1 MPLAAG
7 GSQEMQLE
15 IQGAGEEEFGDITFR
30 LPGTYVYE
38 ISELPIGRRGFSFD
52 SNPVTV
58 TYVVT
63 QSGSVLNATRTMEK
77 RGQVVTEAVFTNE
90 FEKPNY
96 IVTFDGNGAWRPFE
110 SQSVRE
116 GLTASEPIRKPV
128 RSYGKFIGWYLDG
141 QPYDFSQPVYDD
153 ITLIA
158 MYDDSDSDNTSG
170 GSGGGGGGS
179 RGGSSGGGS
188 RGGSSS
194 RGNGRGSNIV
204 PTPNANIA
212 TTPSAATNPDT
223 TDNQQSSDSGKRAAG
238 TEKIEKLDGESGSR
252 RKKQTSGDK
261 KRKRRLPKT
270 GEASFEQ
277 TVLWK
282 EERREET
289 D

>member
-1 MPLAAG
+1 M
-7 GSQEMQLE
+7 
-15 IQGAGEEEFGDITFR
+15 
-30 LPGTYVYE
+30 
-38 ISELPIGRRGFSFD
+38 
-52 SNPVTV
+52 
-58 TYVVT
+58 
-63 QSGSVLNATRTMEK
+63 
-77 RGQVVTEAVFTNE
+77 
-90 FEKPNY
+90 
-96 IVTFDGNGAWRPFE
+96 
-110 SQSVRE
+110 
-116 GLTASEPIRKPV
+116 
-128 RSYGKFIGWYLDG
+128 
-141 QPYDFSQPVYDD
+141 
-153 ITLIA
+153 
-158 MYDDSDSDNTSG
+158 
-170 GSGGGGGGS
+170 
-179 RGGSSGGGS
+179 
-188 RGGSSS
+188 
-194 RGNGRGSNIV
+194 

>member
-1 MPLAAG
+1 M
-7 GSQEMQLE
+7 
-15 IQGAGEEEFGDITFR
+15 
-30 LPGTYVYE
+30 
-38 ISELPIGRRGFSFD
+38 
-52 SNPVTV
+52 
-58 TYVVT
+58 
-63 QSGSVLNATRTMEK
+63 
-77 RGQVVTEAVFTNE
+77 TEAVFTNE

-110 SQSVRE
+110 SQTVRE

-153 ITLIA
+153 ITLFA

-170 GSGGGGGGS
+170 GSGGGGGG

-194 RGNGRGSNIV
+194 RGNGRGSSIV

-223 TDNQQSSDSGKRAAG
+223 TDKQQSSDSGKRAAG

>member
-1 MPLAAG
+1 M
-7 GSQEMQLE
+7 
-15 IQGAGEEEFGDITFR
+15 
-30 LPGTYVYE
+30 
-38 ISELPIGRRGFSFD
+38 
-52 SNPVTV
+52 TV

-77 RGQVVTEAVFTNE
+77 RGQAVTEAVFTNE

-110 SQSVRE
+110 SQTVRE

-153 ITLIA
+153 ITLFA

-170 GSGGGGGGS
+170 GSGGGSGGSGSGS
-179 RGGSSGGGS
+179 RGSG
-188 RGGSSS
+188 S
-194 RGNGRGSNIV
+194 RGNGRGSSIA
-204 PTPNANIA
+204 PTPSVNIA
-212 TTPSAATNPDT
+212 TTPPVT
-223 TDNQQSSDSGKRAAG
+223 TDSDSTDKQQNADPGKRPADSKK
-238 TEKIEKLDGESGSR
+238 TEKLDSGSGSR

-270 GEASFEQ
+270 GEVGFTEKY
-277 TVLWK
+277 K
-282 EERREET
+282 EWE
-289 D
+289 